1 MLVSWYKSNK
11 RDLPWRHTRDPYN
24 IWLSEIILQ
33 QTRVDQGTPYYL
45 KFIEKYPTVSILA
58 AAPIDDIL
66 RTWQGLGYYSRA
78 RNLHK
83 CANIIVDKYNGV
95 FPSNRQELIKLPGI
109 GPYTSAAIAS
119 IAFGK
124 REAVIDGNVVRV
136 ITRLFG
142 IEEDIGERKTSIIIE
157 KIAEELISNIRP
169 DIFNQAIMEFGA
181 LHCKPKNP
189 SCHTCD
195 FIGLCSAQKNGTQQ
209 TIPFKA
215 KKIKI
220 RTRYLHYLILEINNK
235 YFLRK
240 RVGQDIWKGLFEFFL
255 IEVDAENSFDQLEF
269 PEIMIENSQKWEIV
283 NESIIYKHQLTH
295 QKIICKFYN
304 IKLDENFKINPM
316 DWQGYQ
322 LHSKEEIERLPKS
335 ILIVKY
341 LEEMNY

>member
-83 CANIIVDKYNGV
+83 CAIIIVDKYNGV

-157 KIAEELISNIRP
+157 KIAEELISNVMP

-189 SCHTCD
+189 SCHACD

-255 IEVDAENSFDQLEF
+255 IEVDAENSFDQLEL

-322 LHSKEEIERLPKS
+322 LYSKEEIERLPKS